1 VSKISVIDRKDDNA
15 INNSLVSDY
24 LALFKVRLSL
34 TVVFSAVVAFLIAS
48 KGAFNIKDVVIL
60 AIGGFFITAAANTF
74 NQILEKDFDLLMKR
88 TANRPL
94 PQERMTVVHAI
105 IVGGVTTMIGLF
117 FLAMFNPWTAILGMF
132 SLLMYAF
139 VYTPWKRISPVAV
152 FIGAIPGALPVVI
165 GCVAAE
171 GQFTTLALV
180 LFAIQFFWQ
189 FPHFWAI
196 AWVGHEDYSNAG
208 FRLLPSKSGVPDS
221 SVGFQ
226 SFVYALYL
234 VPVMVSMYF
243 TGLISI
249 IGMSILIGL
258 SLLYAALAW
267 QLFKKCDNKSA
278 LKLMFGSFLYL
289 PLTLLVIFLIG

>member
-1 VSKISVIDRKDDNA
+1 MSKTSVIEGRGVLIKQVA
-15 INNSLVSDY
+15 GDY
-24 LALFKVRLSL
+24 LKLFKVRLSL

-48 KGAFNIKDVVIL
+48 SGSFNLKDVVIL

-88 TANRPL
+88 TVNRPL
-94 PQERMTVVHAI
+94 PQERMTVVHAV
-105 IVGGVTTMIGLF
+105 IVGGVTTIIGIS
-117 FLAMFNPWTAILGMF
+117 FLAMFNPWTAILGMI
-132 SLLMYAF
+132 SLLLYAF

-152 FIGAIPGALPVVI
+152 FVGAIPGALPVVI

-171 GQFTTLALV
+171 GEFTTLALV

-196 AWVGHEDYSNAG
+196 AWVAHEDYTNAG
-208 FRLLPSKSGVPDS
+208 FRLLPSASGEPDS
-221 SVGFQ
+221 SVGYQ
-226 SFVYALYL
+226 SFIYALYL

-243 TGLISI
+243 TGLISL
-249 IGMSILIGL
+249 IGMVLLIVL
-258 SLLYAALAW
+258 SLLYARLAW

-278 LKLMFGSFLYL
+278 LRLMFGSFLYL
-289 PLTLLVIFLIG
+289 PLALLFIFLIG

>member
-1 VSKISVIDRKDDNA
+1 MSKISVIDGKNILIRQ
-15 INNSLVSDY
+15 VVGDY
-24 LALFKVRLSL
+24 LELFKVRLSL

-48 KGAFNIKDVVIL
+48 NGIFNIKDVVIL

-88 TANRPL
+88 TENRPL

-105 IVGGVTTMIGLF
+105 IVGGVTTIIGIF
-117 FLAMFNPWTAILGMF
+117 FLAMFNPWTAILGML
-132 SLLMYAF
+132 SLLLYAF

-152 FIGAIPGALPVVI
+152 FVGAIPGALPVVI

-171 GQFTTLALV
+171 GEFTTLALV

-196 AWVGHEDYSNAG
+196 AWVAHEDYSNAG
-208 FRLLPSKSGVPDS
+208 FRLLPSVSGEPDS
-221 SVGFQ
+221 SVGYQ
-226 SFVYALYL
+226 SFIYALYL
-234 VPVMVSMYF
+234 VPVMISMFF
-243 TGLISI
+243 TGLISLF
-249 IGMSILIGL
+249 GMILLIVL
-258 SLLYAALAW
+258 SLLYAGLAW
-267 QLFKKCDNKSA
+267 QLFKKCDKKSA

-289 PLTLLVIFLIG
+289 PLALLFIFLIG

>member
-1 VSKISVIDRKDDNA
+1 MSKTRVISDNK
-15 INNSLVSDY
+15 ILLKQLIGDY

-48 KGAFNIKDVVIL
+48 GGDFKVKDVVIL
-60 AIGGFFITAAANTF
+60 AIGGFLITASANTF

-88 TANRPL
+88 TENRPL
-94 PQERMTVVHAI
+94 PQNRMTIVHAI
-105 IVGGVTTMIGLF
+105 IVGGITTIIGLF

-132 SLLMYAF
+132 SLVLYAF

-152 FIGAIPGALPVVI
+152 FVGAIPGALPVVI

-171 GQFTTLALV
+171 GEFTTLALV

-196 AWVGHEDYSNAG
+196 AWVSHEDYSNAG
-208 FRLLPSKSGVPDS
+208 FRLLPSASGEPDS

-249 IGMSILIGL
+249 LGMTILILL
-258 SLLYAALAW
+258 SMLYAGLAW
-267 QLFKKCDNKSA
+267 KLFKQCDKKAA

-289 PLTLLVIFLIG
+289 PLALLVIFLIG